1 MHRQVNKVGLLAAL
15 LLAVVMESPSAGQAY
30 FETEDRY
37 GPGYDQFAVVPETDN
52 YTPYAL
58 EALNRPA
65 SAGDGA
71 QQETV
76 LPTPIKYQVNKG
88 DTLYQIARGFGV
100 SVPSLIA
107 ANGMSDP
114 GRLTVGQQ
122 LEIPVEGSQLTLPSG
137 EGRVIEKVLQST
149 LTAYTAG
156 VESTGKRPS
165 HPAYGITSSGS
176 KAEEGRTI
184 AVDPSVIPIGS
195 LVYID
200 GIGLRKAEDTG
211 SAIKGARVDVFMND
225 VKQAIHFGV
234 KKNVKVYV
242 LSSDNV

>member
-58 EALNRPA
+58 ETLNR
-65 SAGDGA
+65 SAGGEGA
-71 QQETV
+71 QQDAV
-76 LPTPIKYQVNKG
+76 LPSPIKYQVNKG
-88 DTLYQIARGFGV
+88 DTLYQIARGFDV
-100 SVPSLIA
+100 SVSSLIA
-107 ANGMSDP
+107 ANGINDP
-114 GRLTVGQQ
+114 SRLTVGQQ

>member
-1 MHRQVNKVGLLAAL
+1 MHRQVNQVGLLAAL
-15 LLAVVMESPSAGQAY
+15 LLAVVMASPSAGQAY

-37 GPGYDQFAVVPETDN
+37 GPGYNQFAVIPETDN
-52 YTPYAL
+52 YAPYAL
-58 EALNRPA
+58 EALNR
-65 SAGDGA
+65 SAAGEGA
-71 QQETV
+71 GQAAL
-76 LPTPIKYQVNKG
+76 LPSPIKYQVNKG
-88 DTLYQIARGFGV
+88 DTLYRIARAFDV
-100 SVPSLIA
+100 SVSSLIA
-107 ANGMSDP
+107 ANDIEDP

-122 LEIPVEGSQLTLPSG
+122 LEIPAEGAQLMLPNG
-137 EGRVIEKVLQST
+137 EERVIEKVLQST

-156 VESTGKRPS
+156 AESTGKRPS

-184 AVDPSVIPIGS
+184 AVDPSVIPIGT

-225 VKQAIHFGV
+225 VKQAIQFGV

-242 LSSDNV
+242 LSSDNA